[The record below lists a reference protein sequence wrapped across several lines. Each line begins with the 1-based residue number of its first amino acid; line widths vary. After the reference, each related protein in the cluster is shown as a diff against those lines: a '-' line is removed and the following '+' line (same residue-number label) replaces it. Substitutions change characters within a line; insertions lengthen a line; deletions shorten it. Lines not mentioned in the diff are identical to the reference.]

1 VQVEIAKKKRMLA
14 TRPYAISEN
23 QTVPNRQN
31 QICGKNNNKRDSPK
45 QPIGRIRGEKE
56 KKKHLQRKSE
66 KMNKMQ
72 QLEISYCDYKSTV
85 RWKGR

>member
-56 KKKHLQRKSE
+56 RKNTYKGKVKK
-66 KMNKMQ
+66 
-72 QLEISYCDYKSTV
+72 
-85 RWKGR
+85 